1 MHRDKLFPAA
11 DKRYNRLEGGAPP
24 GRAPPVSMDMIG
36 KRGEALFS
44 VAITAFCDGKF
55 WFEDTFLGAKAE
67 GLDFSVRLIDSSVFH
82 ANFYVQVKAT
92 AKAKRYSGKGKRRR
106 ILVTLE
112 AAHATK
118 LGAMKV
124 PAYVVGIDIVSGR
137 PTSRMSRRDP
147 RRDSLAFPSGI
158 GLIATPSRESGEKSR
173 ISGRSGRKE

>member
-1 MHRDKLFPAA
+1 M
-11 DKRYNRLEGGAPP
+11 
-24 GRAPPVSMDMIG
+24 
-36 KRGEALFS
+36 
-44 VAITAFCDGKF
+44 
-55 WFEDTFLGAKAE
+55 
-67 GLDFSVRLIDSSVFH
+67 DFSVRLIDSSVFH

-137 PTSRMSRRDP
+137 AYIKNVKAGSTKGFTGISVRNRLDCDAIKRVWREVEDFWQKRPQGMTSSE
-147 RRDSLAFPSGI
+147 F
-158 GLIATPSRESGEKSR
+158 
-173 ISGRSGRKE
+173 